1 MRCTRARARGYSMLA
16 ARWASLGGEVT
27 LCRGGWGCTLCQ
39 FLVPCGWGVPCA
51 SSTGPE
57 PLHVPRSLC
66 PPWCQ
71 AMRLTKAQ
79 KPEGNAQT
87 CSPSFPGT
95 ARSSRGAIEAREQ
108 SGRPSSRTAR
118 KKPRSSQGTAMEQP
132 GRPRSSQGAA
142 RSSQEQPGSSQG
154 AAKEQPWSSQ
164 GGPGA
169 AREQPGAAGEHPEPA
184 ASSQWQS

>member
-1 MRCTRARARGYSMLA
+1 MLA
-16 ARWASLGGEVT
+16 ARWASLGGR
-27 LCRGGWGCTLCQ
+27 LPCAGGEGCTLCQ

-79 KPEGNAQT
+79 KPKGNAQT

-95 ARSSRGAIEAREQ
+95 ARSSRGAIEAREH
-108 SGRPSSRTAR
+108 SGRPGSRTAR
-118 KKPRSSQGTAMEQP
+118 KQPRSSHGAARAAQEQPGSSQEQPGAAREQPRSSQGAAMEQP
-132 GRPRSSQGAA
+132 GRPGSSQGAA
-142 RSSQEQPGSSQG
+142 RSSRGAPRAGSQQPV
-154 AAKEQPWSSQ
+154 AKLTTRYLPDIYQITT
-164 GGPGA
+164 
-169 AREQPGAAGEHPEPA
+169 R
-184 ASSQWQS
+184 